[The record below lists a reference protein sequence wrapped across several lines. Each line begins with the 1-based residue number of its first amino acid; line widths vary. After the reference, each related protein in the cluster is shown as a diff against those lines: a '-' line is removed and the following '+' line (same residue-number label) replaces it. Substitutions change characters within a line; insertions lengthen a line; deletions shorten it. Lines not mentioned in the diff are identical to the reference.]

1 MKRFVLMTAATF
13 LAAPLTVQAA
23 SHKEGEKM
31 AGHAAGTHMAM
42 PTKAPEFVKMA
53 GASDLYE
60 KTSSKL
66 VLETTK
72 DPAIRSYANMMIADH
87 GKTTAQVAAAAKSEG
102 MKPAAPKLMPKH
114 DKMIAEL
121 RAAKGVARDQLYV
134 RQQVMA
140 HEEALAL
147 HTAYSQG
154 GDRSALKQV
163 AAGAVPIVQAH
174 LEQVRG
180 MPGGR

>member
-1 MKRFVLMTAATF
+1 MTKLLLFATTAMLTAVPAAAQTATHDMKAHTASA
-13 LAAPLTVQAA
+13 
-23 SHKEGEKM
+23 
-31 AGHAAGTHMAM
+31 AM
-42 PTKAPEFVKMA
+42 PTAAPEFVKMA

-87 GKTTAQVAAAAKSEG
+87 GKTTAQVTAAAKAEG
-102 MKPAAPKLMPKH
+102 MKPGAPKLMPKQT
-114 DKMIAEL
+114 KMIAEL
-121 RAAKGVARDQLYV
+121 RAAKGPARDKVYV
-134 RQQVMA
+134 QQQVMA

-147 HTAYSQG
+147 HTTYSQG
-154 GDRSALKQV
+154 GDRPALKKV

-174 LEQVRG
+174 LDQVRG
-180 MPGGR
+180 MSTGR

>member
-1 MKRFVLMTAATF
+1 MNRVRSIVAAALVAASP
-13 LAAPLTVQAA
+13 LAVHAA
-23 SHKEGEKM
+23 SHTDKP
-31 AGHAAGTHMAM
+31 GHAMGAAMAM

-72 DPAIRSYANMMIADH
+72 DASIRSFANMMIADH
-87 GKTTAQVAAAAKSEG
+87 GKTTAQVTAAAKQEG
-102 MKPAAPKLMPKH
+102 MKPGAPKLMPKQA
-114 DKMIAEL
+114 KMIADL
-121 RAAKGVARDQLYV
+121 KAAKGPARDKLYV
-134 RQQVMA
+134 QQQVMS

-147 HTAYSQG
+147 HTTYSQK
-154 GDRSALKQV
+154 GDRPALKTV
-163 AAGAVPIVQAH
+163 AAGAVPIVQGH

-180 MPGGR
+180 MDAR